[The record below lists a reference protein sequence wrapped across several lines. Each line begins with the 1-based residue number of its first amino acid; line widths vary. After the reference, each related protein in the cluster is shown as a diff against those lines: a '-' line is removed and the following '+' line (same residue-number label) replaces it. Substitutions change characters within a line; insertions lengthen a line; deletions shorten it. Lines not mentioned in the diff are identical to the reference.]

1 MDIHIKYIS
10 DIINENNKNII
21 LYNNI
26 REMEIKI
33 PVNINFS
40 EVMMYEDMLKKIKM
54 EEFVYVC
61 SDSVGMIKKIN
72 LNLKK
77 HITHVDFNEI

>member
-33 PVNINFS
+33 LVNINFS
-40 EVMMYEDMLKKIKM
+40 EVMIYEDMLEKIKM
-54 EEFVYVC
+54 GELLYIC

-72 LNLKK
+72 LQG
-77 HITHVDFNEI
+77 EP